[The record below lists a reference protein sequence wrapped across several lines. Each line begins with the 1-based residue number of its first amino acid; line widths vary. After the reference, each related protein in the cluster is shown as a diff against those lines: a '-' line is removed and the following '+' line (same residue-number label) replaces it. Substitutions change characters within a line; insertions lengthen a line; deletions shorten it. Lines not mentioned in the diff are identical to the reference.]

1 MMKRLKHAL
10 LTPSL
15 VAAILCACLAHI
27 AQGEAVEIASLKELA
42 DYAARSGNTVTMK
55 PGVYKLTDFLPL
67 EAMAER
73 RARKEFQFIRF
84 SGSGNVFNLDG
95 VTIEVDTALRTA
107 LRPPIHNNEFLI
119 SGSKNSI
126 KGLEIR
132 HIGDATSPAGAMIS
146 IAGNGNTLRDC
157 TFHVR
162 GSHPYGYGDLF
173 GKGGPNIINH
183 QKKSGVHIT
192 GSNNSLFGCRL
203 FMRSFGHGYYIQQ
216 DAANIHFEDCYVEGE
231 MRSTDD
237 MLAETSGPAFKV
249 GFRTIAKNRQGENR
263 VTPGYMKSLAEDGF
277 RTYAQNAN
285 ITFKNCT
292 AKHMRGGFELR
303 TKGGVRLENCS
314 AIGNERGFWVST
326 NAVILNSRGDAQYGP
341 LLFAE
346 GDNAM
351 VELELLPAESKMT
364 VHALATIYGS
374 GNKVTIKAADKQ
386 NRTRPIPILIGFGTP
401 GGGEGMSPI
410 PERDARGLIFR
421 NQTTMPI
428 SIGVKARDCEI
439 ITRGPV
445 QENAGREITIKRD

>member
-1 MMKRLKHAL
+1 MIRTLPIRFAF
-10 LTPSL
+10 
-15 VAAILCACLAHI
+15 AAVLSVCLSGH
-27 AQGEAVEIASLKELA
+27 AQGEAVEVASIKELA
-42 DYAARSGNTVTMK
+42 DYAARSGNTITMK
-55 PGVYKLTDFLPL
+55 PGVYKLTDYLPM
-67 EAMAER
+67 EAMAAR
-73 RARKEFQFIRF
+73 RARKEFQFITF
-84 SGSGNVFNLDG
+84 NGSDNVFNLDG

-107 LRPPIHNNEFLI
+107 VRPPIHNNEFVI
-119 SGSKNSI
+119 TGNKNTI

-146 IAGNGNTLRDC
+146 IAGDGNTLRDC

-162 GSHPYGYGDLF
+162 GSFPYGYGDLF

-203 FMRSFGHGYYIQQ
+203 FMRSFGHGYYIQK
-216 DAANIHFEDCYVEGE
+216 DAASIHFEDCYVEGE

-237 MLAETSGPAFKV
+237 MLAETSGPAFKA

-277 RTYAQNAN
+277 RTYNQNEN
-285 ITFKNCT
+285 ITFRNCT
-292 AKHMRGGFELR
+292 ARHMRGGFELR

-326 NAVILNSRGDAQYGP
+326 NAVIINSRGDAQYGP

-346 GDNAM
+346 GDNAS
-351 VELELLPAESKMT
+351 VELELLPGESKMT
-364 VHALATIYGS
+364 VHALATIHGA
-374 GNKVTIKAADKQ
+374 GNRVTIKAADSQDPK
-386 NRTRPIPILIGFGTP
+386 RRIPIMVGYGTP

-410 PERDARGLIFR
+410 PERDVRGLTLR

-428 SIGVKARDCEI
+428 VIGVKARECEI
-439 ITRGPV
+439 VTRGPV
-445 QENAGREITIKRD
+445 QQNAGQQIVIRGE